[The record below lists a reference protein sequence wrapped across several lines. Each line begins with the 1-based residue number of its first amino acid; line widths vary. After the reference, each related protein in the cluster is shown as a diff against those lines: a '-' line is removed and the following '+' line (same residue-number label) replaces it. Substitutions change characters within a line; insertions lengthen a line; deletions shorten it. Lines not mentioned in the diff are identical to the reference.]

1 MRLPT
6 TLLILV
12 KLLNILLVRIVKNTE
27 IVLNYASRGPLV
39 ATHYSQSCVC
49 TMVRAQFYCAI
60 LLSAGKCN
68 PDADAFASYI
78 SSHNVMVTSLRHVL
92 PDLLTSLPA
101 CVVAMAPAVGPK
113 GSISTS

>member
-39 ATHYSQSCVC
+39 VC

-68 PDADAFASYI
+68 PDADAFSSYI
-78 SSHNVMVTSLRHVL
+78 NF
-92 PDLLTSLPA
+92 LLT
-101 CVVAMAPAVGPK
+101 C
-113 GSISTS
+113 